1 MVGWLRTFGVAVR
14 VLIIALIL
22 CSVTV
27 SSRQVAV
34 HNDKLYVT
42 CKGENS
48 IQVINV
54 STGAVDRIIQAGSQP
69 YIIVLSTDGS
79 RAMVANYDSGTVSV
93 IDTVNDKVI
102 NTFNVEHGPT
112 GVAFSNDN
120 SLAYVSN
127 AFSFCISIYNVATG
141 DRIVTMPA
149 VQPAGIALGEDG
161 MVYAVDTGR
170 NSLLI
175 IDPAAGLLN
184 ATIPMGDSY
193 NGIAFV
199 PGGPALLS
207 STTDGNVSF
216 FDLATRNVT
225 DMVHVGNGPYG
236 IAVNPYHQAAYIT
249 NMNGNTVAVL
259 DLGARAVR
267 GTVSVGKM
275 PAGVAVSE
283 DGQRV
288 YVANSGGD
296 SISVINAT
304 TLKVD
309 STIATGKTPY
319 GVAYIGNTTY
329 VDMQPALTPATMF
342 GSNNGPLDF
351 ALIALV
357 LLLVVVGAVI
367 SYRRVGK

>member
-1 MVGWLRTFGVAVR
+1 M
-14 VLIIALIL
+14 
-22 CSVTV
+22 SVQTL
-27 SSRQVAV
+27 V
-34 HNDKLYVT
+34 HNDKLFVT
-42 CKGENS
+42 CKGDNTV
-48 IQVINV
+48 QVVNV
-54 STGAVDRIIQAGSQP
+54 LTGAVDSIIPVGSQP

-79 RAMVANYDSGTVSV
+79 RALVANYDSGTVSV
-93 IDTVNDKVI
+93 IDTASYTVI

-112 GVAFSNDN
+112 GIAFSNDN
-120 SLAYVSN
+120 SMAYVSN

-141 DRIVTMPA
+141 DRIVTVPA

-161 MVYAVDTGR
+161 MVFAVDTGR

-259 DLGARAVR
+259 DLDARAVR
-267 GTVSVGKM
+267 STVSVGKM

-304 TLKVD
+304 TLKVLRAFPAQKSD
-309 STIATGKTPY
+309 YKPHDRSNSALQLAWTMVVENEISIA
-319 GVAYIGNTTY
+319 
-329 VDMQPALTPATMF
+329 ALE
-342 GSNNGPLDF
+342 GPLELKGFPKPQGTYEEIVAAREASAEQD
-351 ALIALV
+351 AEEK
-357 LLLVVVGAVI
+357 
-367 SYRRVGK
+367 RRGGHP